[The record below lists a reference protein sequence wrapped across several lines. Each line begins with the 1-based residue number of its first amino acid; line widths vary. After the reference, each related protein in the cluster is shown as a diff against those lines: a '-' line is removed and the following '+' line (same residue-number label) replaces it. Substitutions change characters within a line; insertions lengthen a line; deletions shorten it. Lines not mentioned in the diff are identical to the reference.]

1 MLVSSGGGGSFCST
15 DPHVADYR
23 PLATSRPLTGLPGYS
38 TTALQPGRAH
48 GSRSEEATA
57 GKRPREGSAGASGR
71 SARARSQETRA
82 PCPTLTHSH
91 FTIFGCLDFSKI
103 SGARVLVRCDS
114 GAGARGLAA
123 PPPAVRGH
131 EARQRLGHCC
141 TGSGQRPRR
150 CPGAQGRPCG
160 SGGCPGHVTRTS
172 LRCTFLGKYPKRAQA
187 HTPTDTGRRVQP
199 FRSHQLMAVSQ
210 VSRRLVV

>member
-1 MLVSSGGGGSFCST
+1 MGPDKDLRAQGHQPLAPGPQMSWVMFAHQLRRCGSFCST
-15 DPHVADYR
+15 DPHVADFR
-23 PLATSRPLTGLPGYS
+23 PLATSRPLTGLPRDS

-48 GSRSEEATA
+48 HSRSEEATT
-57 GKRPREGSAGASGR
+57 GKWPRKGPPGASSR

-114 GAGARGLAA
+114 GARARAWGLAA

-141 TGSGQRPRR
+141 TGSGQRTHR
-150 CPGAQGRPCG
+150 CPGAGEAMWLWRMPWACHQNEPAVYL
-160 SGGCPGHVTRTS
+160 SG
-172 LRCTFLGKYPKRAQA
+172 
-187 HTPTDTGRRVQP
+187 
-199 FRSHQLMAVSQ
+199 
-210 VSRRLVV
+210 